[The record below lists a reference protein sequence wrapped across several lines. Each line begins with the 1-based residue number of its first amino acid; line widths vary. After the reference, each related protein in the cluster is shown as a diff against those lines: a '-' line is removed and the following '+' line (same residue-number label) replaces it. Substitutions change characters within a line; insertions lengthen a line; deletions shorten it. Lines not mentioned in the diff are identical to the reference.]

1 MVIVVQGENNE
12 NLLERFLILSQEA
25 QEDLQ
30 ELIEGAINL
39 SVADVQS
46 DWTDSLITPN
56 GQSFR
61 IDLQKQV
68 EIQDKKQKK
77 LSKKLLEHEQNED
90 KLKSLLSSKD
100 EQISSLQA
108 NIQSLKT
115 EFRSG
120 WESQTENLD
129 SITTLEAQVR
139 FKEVEIQ
146 ELKHEIAALRV
157 QKNSQI
163 GELKE

>member
-12 NLLERFLILSQEA
+12 KLLERFIHLPKEA

-30 ELIEGAINL
+30 ELIEGVVNI

-68 EIQDKKQKK
+68 DIQ
-77 LSKKLLEHEQNED
+77 N
-90 KLKSLLSSKD
+90 
-100 EQISSLQA
+100 
-108 NIQSLKT
+108 
-115 EFRSG
+115 
-120 WESQTENLD
+120 
-129 SITTLEAQVR
+129 
-139 FKEVEIQ
+139 
-146 ELKHEIAALRV
+146 
-157 QKNSQI
+157 
-163 GELKE
+163 

>member
-77 LSKKLLEHEQNED
+77 LSKKLLEHE
-90 KLKSLLSSKD
+90 
-100 EQISSLQA
+100 
-108 NIQSLKT
+108 
-115 EFRSG
+115 
-120 WESQTENLD
+120 
-129 SITTLEAQVR
+129 
-139 FKEVEIQ
+139 
-146 ELKHEIAALRV
+146 
-157 QKNSQI
+157 
-163 GELKE
+163 

>member
-77 LSKKLLEHEQNED
+77 LSK
-90 KLKSLLSSKD
+90 
-100 EQISSLQA
+100 
-108 NIQSLKT
+108 
-115 EFRSG
+115 
-120 WESQTENLD
+120 
-129 SITTLEAQVR
+129 
-139 FKEVEIQ
+139 
-146 ELKHEIAALRV
+146 
-157 QKNSQI
+157 
-163 GELKE
+163 

>member
-1 MVIVVQGENNE
+1 MLVLCEYIMVIVVQGENNE

-68 EIQDKKQKK
+68 DIQDKKQIK
-77 LSKKLLEHEQNED
+77 LSKKLLEHE
-90 KLKSLLSSKD
+90 
-100 EQISSLQA
+100 
-108 NIQSLKT
+108 
-115 EFRSG
+115 
-120 WESQTENLD
+120 
-129 SITTLEAQVR
+129 
-139 FKEVEIQ
+139 
-146 ELKHEIAALRV
+146 
-157 QKNSQI
+157 
-163 GELKE
+163 

>member
-1 MVIVVQGENNE
+1 MLVLCEYIMVIVVQGENNE

-77 LSKKLLEHEQNED
+77 LSK
-90 KLKSLLSSKD
+90 
-100 EQISSLQA
+100 
-108 NIQSLKT
+108 
-115 EFRSG
+115 
-120 WESQTENLD
+120 
-129 SITTLEAQVR
+129 
-139 FKEVEIQ
+139 
-146 ELKHEIAALRV
+146 
-157 QKNSQI
+157 
-163 GELKE
+163 